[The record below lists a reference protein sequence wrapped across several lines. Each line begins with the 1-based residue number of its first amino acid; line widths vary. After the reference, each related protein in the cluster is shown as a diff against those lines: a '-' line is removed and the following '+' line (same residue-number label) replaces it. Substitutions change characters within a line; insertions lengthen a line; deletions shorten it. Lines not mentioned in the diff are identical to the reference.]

1 MDYSNQW
8 VRPAANLAGGAHTPH
23 FKNTAE
29 LSTEKMPSPNKI
41 FLPMQQHIG
50 APCEPVVAVGD
61 IVKVGQIIGN
71 SDKPV
76 SAPIHSGVSGVVSE
90 IIPYKLTNGQ
100 SCKCVVIQSDGKDE
114 IHESVKPRKVETPED
129 LVSAAR
135 DCGLVG
141 LGGAGFPAH
150 IKLSPKSETK
160 INTLII
166 NAAECEP
173 YITSDYR
180 ECIESTD
187 DILNGL
193 YLIKKILNIDNV
205 IIGVEDNK
213 PKAIEEMLKIATD
226 SKDIDDTVK
235 VMKLKSRYPQGAE
248 KVLIYTATGRKLPL
262 GKLPADVGC
271 IVMNVTSVAVL
282 YRFISTGMPLIR
294 KRITVDGSVISSPK
308 NLSVVIGT
316 PINDVI
322 DYCGGFKAEPGKIL
336 YGGPMMGICVADT
349 SAPVLKQNNA
359 ILAFNAADAAMQKP
373 TACISCGRCIRTC
386 PMNIMPA
393 FIESAYNA
401 NDLAMAEKYGVAYCI
416 ECGSCAFGCPARRPL
431 TQVMRLTKAALRNSK
446 R

>member
-29 LSTEKMPSPNKI
+29 LSTEIMPSPNKI

-76 SAPIHSGVSGVVSE
+76 SVPIHSGVSGVVSE
-90 IIPYKLTNGQ
+90 ITSYKLTNGQ

-129 LVSAAR
+129 LVAAAR

-160 INTLII
+160 IDTLII

-213 PKAIEEMLKIATD
+213 PKAIEEMLRIATD

-294 KRITVDGSVISSPK
+294 KRITVDGSAIANPK

-359 ILAFNAADAAMQKP
+359 ILA
-373 TACISCGRCIRTC
+373 
-386 PMNIMPA
+386 
-393 FIESAYNA
+393 
-401 NDLAMAEKYGVAYCI
+401 
-416 ECGSCAFGCPARRPL
+416 
-431 TQVMRLTKAALRNSK
+431 
-446 R
+446 